1 MFKSSLKLLQSSYQ
15 SGKYLPLEK
24 FKSPETYRESLTDF
38 GKIHSS
44 KQPVYIVKL
53 RELHYK
59 RASSC
64 IKERESS
71 IFECSNPLVLQYPFE
86 FYEFLS
92 EDWTNLGCEGVFY
105 PYGFKIP
112 FTGKSLDVG
121 LIESTFLYIL
131 NHHDFLKPFLSAP
144 NSHISRTDNINHF
157 ITTYAFAFFVSVILD
172 IFLNEVLKLN
182 KLSILGVYIIT
193 APGITAISKKVA
205 RTIFAY
211 VIRINRYY
219 RLKKGSHFASIAA
232 LFLLL
237 GCFVFCSVTLVL
249 ACMFSVDNSYS
260 RVDMILR
267 YALQVHFVTAVE
279 ELLFIALLYISWYHL
294 NVSLLNGKFRLA
306 TVGALF
312 CELLVENGTEYYHY
326 QKSIG
331 NGLIIIDYVVTMDY
345 AEQNNWIKTELKVT
359 NPMVDVTLL
368 SSDKNSEIHRISIVT
383 KANASPEMMISSQ
396 NILRIDDFDR
406 MSMVTSS
413 TDAVVSKRIDIL
425 EVESKFT

>member
-1 MFKSSLKLLQSSYQ
+1 
-15 SGKYLPLEK
+15 
-24 FKSPETYRESLTDF
+24 
-38 GKIHSS
+38 
-44 KQPVYIVKL
+44 
-53 RELHYK
+53 
-59 RASSC
+59 
-64 IKERESS
+64 
-71 IFECSNPLVLQYPFE
+71 
-86 FYEFLS
+86 
-92 EDWTNLGCEGVFY
+92 
-105 PYGFKIP
+105 
-112 FTGKSLDVG
+112 
-121 LIESTFLYIL
+121 
-131 NHHDFLKPFLSAP
+131 
-144 NSHISRTDNINHF
+144 
-157 ITTYAFAFFVSVILD
+157 
-172 IFLNEVLKLN
+172 
-182 KLSILGVYIIT
+182 LSILGVYIIT
-193 APGITAISKKVA
+193 APGITFISKKVA
-205 RTIFAY
+205 RAIFAY
-211 VIRINRYY
+211 VIGINRHY
-219 RLKKGSHFASIAA
+219 RIKERSQLASIVA

-359 NPMVDVTLL
+359 NPMIDVTSL
-368 SSDKNSEIHRISIVT
+368 SSDKNSEINRISIVT

-413 TDAVVSKRIDIL
+413 TDALVSKRI
-425 EVESKFT
+425 E